1 MRKTWCVLIIVI
13 PDEGVHIRLLDKK
26 IKVEKIGAI
35 VIVVQKREK
44 RKGSSVPKFTTS
56 HHVIRSITQVPIRS
70 SGSTPRED
78 IHEDQIHH

>member
-35 VIVVQKREK
+35 VIVVHRVELTGYATPGFAAAEPEWKQKNE
-44 RKGSSVPKFTTS
+44 GCQ
-56 HHVIRSITQVPIRS
+56 HM
-70 SGSTPRED
+70 
-78 IHEDQIHH
+78 